1 MEKTIST
8 MSPQEFEMMVEH
20 AIDRRMQVWLT
31 QLLDALGEF
40 KEEDNA
46 PLQPDFAAALE
57 RSVEQAAAG
66 SVIDLNEF
74 RRTLADG

>member
-8 MSPQEFEMMVEH
+8 MSPQEFETMVEQ

-31 QLLDALGEF
+31 QLLDALGDF

-46 PLQPDFAAALE
+46 PLQLDFTAALE
-57 RSVEQAAAG
+57 NAIEQARTGNVTDPLA
-66 SVIDLNEF
+66 F
-74 RRTLADG
+74 RKS